1 MSEIATVALPFFGL
15 VFLGYAIGRWG
26 PVKREFYE
34 GFGFLVRYGALPA
47 LYFRLLAAGPRA
59 DVTAWSFIL
68 TTTFATYCAFA
79 IAFSF
84 AALINRGRVPE
95 ATIEGLAGSHSA
107 NVYLAPGLALAAL
120 GPAAGV
126 PTALIVAFDALMVTV
141 LTPLMMAMAATERM
155 TARTILRAIGH
166 DFLAQPFLIG
176 AGLGFLYALTGL
188 GLPGPVDFLLTSISG
203 AAVPCALV
211 AIGLALAE
219 RAPNLPTPDVGILVA
234 IKLVAHP
241 LIVWL
246 LLSWIGG
253 FDRIWVSAAL
263 LIAALP
269 PGLELIAAARRYRSF
284 MAGASLAVLWGS
296 LASVVTLTIALVLVL
311 NDLLP
316 ADPFR

>member
-15 VFLGYAIGRWG
+15 VFLGYGIGRWG

-34 GFGFLVRYGALPA
+34 GFAFLVRYAALPA
-47 LYFRLLAAGPRA
+47 LYFRLLAAAPRS
-59 DVTAWSFIL
+59 DVASWSFIL

-120 GPAAGV
+120 GPVAGV
-126 PTALIVAFDALMVTV
+126 PTALIVAFDGLMLTV
-141 LTPLMMAMAATERM
+141 LTPLMMAMAATERL
-155 TARTILRAIGH
+155 TFAGLARSIGR
-166 DFLAQPFLIG
+166 DLAAQPYLIG
-176 AGLGFLYALTGL
+176 AAIGFLYSVTGL
-188 GLPGPVDFLLTSISG
+188 GLPGPLDFLLASLSG

-211 AIGLALAE
+211 AVGLALSE
-219 RAPNLPTPDVGILVA
+219 RPANPPTADVGVLAA

-253 FDRIWVSAAL
+253 FDRIWIGAAL

-269 PGLELIAAARRYRSF
+269 PGIELIATARRYRTYV
-284 MAGASLAVLWGS
+284 AGASLAVLWGS

-311 NDLLP
+311 DDMLP
-316 ADPFR
+316 LDPFR

>member
-15 VFLGYAIGRWG
+15 VFLGYGIGRWG

-34 GFGFLVRYGALPA
+34 GFSFLVRYAALPA
-47 LYFRLLAAGPRA
+47 MYFRLLAAGPRS

-79 IAFSF
+79 IAFSV

-95 ATIEGLAGSHSA
+95 ATIEGLAGAHSA
-107 NVYLAPGLALAAL
+107 NAYLAPGLALAAL

-126 PTALIVAFDALMVTV
+126 PTALVVAFDGLMLTI

-155 TARTILRAIGH
+155 TAAGFVRSLG
-166 DFLAQPFLIG
+166 DDLLAQPFLI
-176 AGLGFLYALTGL
+176 AAAVGFLYALTGL
-188 GLPGPVDFLLTSISG
+188 GLPGPADFLLTSLSG
-203 AAVPCALV
+203 AAIPCALV
-211 AIGLALAE
+211 AIGLALSE
-219 RAPNLPTPDVGILVA
+219 RALKPPTVNVGVLVA
-234 IKLVAHP
+234 IKLVGHP

-253 FDRIWVSAAL
+253 FDRTWVNAAL

-269 PGLELIAAARRYRSF
+269 PGLELIAAARRYRSYV
-284 MAGASLAVLWGS
+284 AGASLAVLWGS
-296 LASVVTLTIALVLVL
+296 IASVVTLTIALILVL

-316 ADPFR
+316 LDPFR